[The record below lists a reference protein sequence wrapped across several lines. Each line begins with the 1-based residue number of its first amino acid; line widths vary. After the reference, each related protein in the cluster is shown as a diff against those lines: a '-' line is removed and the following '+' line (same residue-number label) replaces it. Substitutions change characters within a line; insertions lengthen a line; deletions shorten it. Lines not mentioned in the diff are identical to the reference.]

1 MGARNIRIVETL
13 AIDLP
18 DQLKPWR
25 KIDAALRTFSGR
37 GTYRG
42 TIRLEKKEPG
52 KRYILNL
59 GNVCDTFRVQING
72 IETDFPDQVMKEADV
87 TEFIQAGENTLEVI
101 VTSNLYN
108 KLFEEPIV
116 WKGMCLPYTPK
127 DYGIWETKEKPI
139 CLYME
144 SAGLY

>member
-1 MGARNIRIVETL
+1 M
-13 AIDLP
+13 
-18 DQLKPWR
+18 
-25 KIDAALRTFSGR
+25 
-37 GTYRG
+37 
-42 TIRLEKKEPG
+42 
-52 KRYILNL
+52 
-59 GNVCDTFRVQING
+59 
-72 IETDFPDQVMKEADV
+72 
-87 TEFIQAGENTLEVI
+87 
-101 VTSNLYN
+101 TSNLYN

>member
-1 MGARNIRIVETL
+1 M
-13 AIDLP
+13 
-18 DQLKPWR
+18 
-25 KIDAALRTFSGR
+25 
-37 GTYRG
+37 
-42 TIRLEKKEPG
+42 
-52 KRYILNL
+52 NL

-87 TEFIQAGENTLEVI
+87 SEFIQAVENTLEAI